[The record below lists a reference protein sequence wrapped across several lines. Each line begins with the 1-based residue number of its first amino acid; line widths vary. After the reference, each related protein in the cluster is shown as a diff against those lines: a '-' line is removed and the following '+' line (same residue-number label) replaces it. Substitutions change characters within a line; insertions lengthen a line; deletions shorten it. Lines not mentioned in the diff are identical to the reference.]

1 MMISYM
7 IDGQVWIIFTEQTCE
22 TVMCVLLVKALYQMY
37 WKVLVLF
44 HFCALWMPDPVT
56 FLGPSVCVTD
66 SRQIGMR
73 DGLGEVNFRRNSL
86 KDMY

>member
-1 MMISYM
+1 MCTVSKSFIS
-7 IDGQVWIIFTEQTCE
+7 DVLEGVGLFSLL
-22 TVMCVLLVKALYQMY
+22 CV
-37 WKVLVLF
+37 
-44 HFCALWMPDPVT
+44 PDPVT